1 MLIRDQIKNKSK
13 SMTQSERKLATA
25 LLSDYPYAG
34 LISIHELADR
44 ADVSPPSISRFVT
57 KIGLSGYQEMQRRL
71 IRELKGGYKSPLDL
85 HEIGR
90 RIESGYL
97 AEFTMRTAEHMRVA
111 AEAITEGQ
119 FNRITELLGD
129 PKRNIYALGGRI
141 SDTIATYLSF
151 HLRQARMGVFHIP
164 RDPESW
170 PEYLLRMKPGDIF
183 FLADFRRYQPILTT
197 FAKKATID
205 RKAQVVLMT
214 DKWLSP
220 ANRYASE
227 VLAVPIDTGT
237 IWDSY
242 SAALAVTEALVTRVA
257 EENWENTK
265 TRIEAWDIARQ
276 NSTETDL

>member
-1 MLIRDQIKNKSK
+1 MLVRDQIKKKSK

-71 IRELKGGYKSPLDL
+71 IRELKGGDKSPLDL
-85 HEIGR
+85 HEAGQ
-90 RIESGYL
+90 RIESDYL
-97 AEFTMRTAEHMRVA
+97 AEFTMRAAEHMRVA

-119 FNRITELLGD
+119 FNRITELLSD
-129 PKRNIYALGGRI
+129 PKRDIYALGGRI
-141 SDTIATYLSF
+141 SDTIATHLSF

-183 FLADFRRYQPILTT
+183 FLADFRRYQPNLSQL
-197 FAKKATID
+197 AKQADIE
-205 RKAQVVLMT
+205 RKAQVILMT

-220 ANRYASE
+220 VNRYASE

-257 EENWENTK
+257 EENWNNTK
-265 TRIEAWDIARQ
+265 TRIEAWDSARQ
-276 NSTETDL
+276 NSSETDL

>member
-1 MLIRDQIKNKSK
+1 MLVRDQIKKKSK

-34 LISIHELADR
+34 LVSIHELADR

-71 IRELKGGYKSPLDL
+71 IRELQGGDKSPLDL
-85 HEIGR
+85 HEAGQ
-90 RIESGYL
+90 RIESDYL
-97 AEFTMRTAEHMRVA
+97 AEFTMRAAKHMRVA

-129 PKRNIYALGGRI
+129 PKRDIYALGGRI
-141 SDTIATYLSF
+141 SDTIATHLSF

-183 FLADFRRYQPILTT
+183 FLADFRRYQPNLSQL
-197 FAKKATID
+197 AKQADIE
-205 RKAQVVLMT
+205 RKAQVILMT

-257 EENWENTK
+257 EENWNNTK
-265 TRIEAWDIARQ
+265 TRIEAWDSARQ
-276 NSTETDL
+276 NSLETDL

>member
-1 MLIRDQIKNKSK
+1 MLIRDQIKKKSK

-44 ADVSPPSISRFVT
+44 ADVSPPSITRFVT
-57 KIGLSGYQEMQRRL
+57 KIGLAGYQEMQRRL
-71 IRELKGGYKSPLDL
+71 ISELKGGYKSPLDL
-85 HEIGR
+85 HEISQ
-90 RIESGYL
+90 RIENGYL

-129 PKRNIYALGGRI
+129 PKRDIYALGGRI

-183 FLADFRRYQPILTT
+183 FLADFRRYQPNL
-197 FAKKATID
+197 AKLAKQAYIE
-205 RKAQVVLMT
+205 RKAQVILMT

-257 EENWENTK
+257 EENWDNTK
-265 TRIEAWDIARQ
+265 DRIEAWDSARQ
-276 NSTETDL
+276 NSMEVDL

>member
-1 MLIRDQIKNKSK
+1 MLIRDQIKKKSK

-44 ADVSPPSISRFVT
+44 ADVSPPSITRFVT
-57 KIGLSGYQEMQRRL
+57 KIGLAGYQEMQRRL
-71 IRELKGGYKSPLDL
+71 ISELKGGYKSPLDL
-85 HEIGR
+85 HEISQ
-90 RIESGYL
+90 RIENGYL

-129 PKRNIYALGGRI
+129 PKRDIYALGGRI

-183 FLADFRRYQPILTT
+183 FLADFRRYQPNL
-197 FAKKATID
+197 AKLAKQAYIE

-257 EENWENTK
+257 EENWDNTK
-265 TRIEAWDIARQ
+265 DRIEAWDSARQ
-276 NSTETDL
+276 NSTEVDL

>member
-1 MLIRDQIKNKSK
+1 MLIRDQIKNKSQ

-71 IRELKGGYKSPLDL
+71 ITELKGGYKSPLDL
-85 HEIGR
+85 HEISQ

-129 PKRNIYALGGRI
+129 PKRDIYALGGRI

-151 HLRQARMGVFHIP
+151 HLKQARMGVFHIP

-183 FLADFRRYQPILTT
+183 FLADFRRYQPNL
-197 FAKKATID
+197 AKLAKQADIE
-205 RKAQVVLMT
+205 RKAQVILMT

-257 EENWENTK
+257 EENWDNTK
-265 TRIEAWDIARQ
+265 NRIEAWDSAR
-276 NSTETDL
+276 

>member
-1 MLIRDQIKNKSK
+1 MLIRDQIKKKSK

-44 ADVSPPSISRFVT
+44 ADVSPPSITRFVT
-57 KIGLSGYQEMQRRL
+57 KIGLAGYQEMQRRL
-71 IRELKGGYKSPLDL
+71 ISELKGGYKSPLDL
-85 HEIGR
+85 HEISQ
-90 RIESGYL
+90 RIENGYL

-129 PKRNIYALGGRI
+129 PKRDIYALGGRI

-183 FLADFRRYQPILTT
+183 FLADFRRYQPNL
-197 FAKKATID
+197 AKLAKQAYIE
-205 RKAQVVLMT
+205 RKAQVILMT

-257 EENWENTK
+257 EENWDNTK
-265 TRIEAWDIARQ
+265 DRIEAWDSARQ
-276 NSTETDL
+276 NSTEVDL

>member
-1 MLIRDQIKNKSK
+1 MLVRDQIKKKSK

-71 IRELKGGYKSPLDL
+71 IRELKGGDKSPLDL
-85 HEIGR
+85 HEAGQ
-90 RIESGYL
+90 RIESDYL
-97 AEFTMRTAEHMRVA
+97 AEFTMRAAEHMRVA

-119 FNRITELLGD
+119 FNRITELLSD
-129 PKRNIYALGGRI
+129 PKRDIYALGGRI
-141 SDTIATYLSF
+141 SDTIATHLSF

-183 FLADFRRYQPILTT
+183 FLVDFRRYQHNLSRL
-197 FAKKATID
+197 AKQADIE
-205 RKAQVVLMT
+205 RKAQVILMT

-220 ANRYASE
+220 VNRYASE

-257 EENWENTK
+257 EENWNNTK
-265 TRIEAWDIARQ
+265 TRIEAWDSARQ
-276 NSTETDL
+276 NSSETDL

>member
-1 MLIRDQIKNKSK
+1 MLVRDQIKKKSK

-34 LISIHELADR
+34 LVSIHELADR

-71 IRELKGGYKSPLDL
+71 IRELQGGDKSPLDL
-85 HEIGR
+85 HEAGQ
-90 RIESGYL
+90 RIESDYL
-97 AEFTMRTAEHMRVA
+97 AEFTMRAAKHMRVA

-129 PKRNIYALGGRI
+129 PKRDIYALGGRI
-141 SDTIATYLSF
+141 SDTIATHLSF

-183 FLADFRRYQPILTT
+183 FLADFRRYQPNLSQL
-197 FAKKATID
+197 AKKADIE
-205 RKAQVVLMT
+205 RKAQVILMT

-257 EENWENTK
+257 EENWNNTK
-265 TRIEAWDIARQ
+265 TRIEAWDSARQ
-276 NSTETDL
+276 NSLETDL

>member
-1 MLIRDQIKNKSK
+1 MLVRDQIKKKSK

-71 IRELKGGYKSPLDL
+71 IRELKGGDKSPLDL
-85 HEIGR
+85 HEASQ
-90 RIESGYL
+90 RIESDYL
-97 AEFTMRTAEHMRVA
+97 AEFTMRAAEHMRVA

-119 FNRITELLGD
+119 FNRITELLSD
-129 PKRNIYALGGRI
+129 PKRDIYALGGRI
-141 SDTIATYLSF
+141 SDTIATHLSF

-183 FLADFRRYQPILTT
+183 FLADFRRYQPNLSQL
-197 FAKKATID
+197 AKQADIE
-205 RKAQVVLMT
+205 RKAQVILMT

-220 ANRYASE
+220 VNRYASE

-257 EENWENTK
+257 EENWNNTK
-265 TRIEAWDIARQ
+265 TRIEAWDSARQ
-276 NSTETDL
+276 NSSETDL

>member
-1 MLIRDQIKNKSK
+1 MLVRDQIKKKSK

-34 LISIHELADR
+34 LTSIHELADR

-71 IRELKGGYKSPLDL
+71 IRELKGGDKSPLDL
-85 HEIGR
+85 HEAGQ
-90 RIESGYL
+90 RIESDYL
-97 AEFTMRTAEHMRVA
+97 AEFTMRAAEHMRVA

-119 FNRITELLGD
+119 FNRITELLSD
-129 PKRNIYALGGRI
+129 PKRDIYALGGRI
-141 SDTIATYLSF
+141 SDTIATHLSF

-183 FLADFRRYQPILTT
+183 FLADFRRYQPNLSQL
-197 FAKKATID
+197 AKQADIE
-205 RKAQVVLMT
+205 RKAQVILMT

-220 ANRYASE
+220 VNRYASE

-257 EENWENTK
+257 EENWNNTK
-265 TRIEAWDIARQ
+265 TRIEAWDSARQ
-276 NSTETDL
+276 NSSETDL

>member
-1 MLIRDQIKNKSK
+1 MLVRDQIKKKSK

-71 IRELKGGYKSPLDL
+71 IRELKGGDKSPLDL
-85 HEIGR
+85 HEAGQ
-90 RIESGYL
+90 RIESDYL
-97 AEFTMRTAEHMRVA
+97 AEFTMRAADHMRVA

-119 FNRITELLGD
+119 FNRITELLSD
-129 PKRNIYALGGRI
+129 PKRDIYALGGRI
-141 SDTIATYLSF
+141 SDTIATHLSF

-183 FLADFRRYQPILTT
+183 FLADFRRYQPNLSQL
-197 FAKKATID
+197 AKQADIE
-205 RKAQVVLMT
+205 RKAQVILMT

-220 ANRYASE
+220 VNRYASE

-257 EENWENTK
+257 EENWNNTK
-265 TRIEAWDIARQ
+265 TRIEAWDSARQ
-276 NSTETDL
+276 NSSETDL